1 MLSYCHTSSCQDLIA
16 YRIIKNSATSLG
28 SLFKLK
34 LIQLLCYIPAYLSS
48 VATINLSILV
58 ENPKANVVQRGEGIL
73 KRRSSQKQMSS
84 VASIIL

>member
-58 ENPKANVVQRGEGIL
+58 ENPKKKMLCKEEKEYSRDVLARN
-73 KRRSSQKQMSS
+73 K
-84 VASIIL
+84 